1 MDKIEFVAFC
11 ESQLKQVF
19 NLTKQG
25 KPDTKQKHR
34 VEGVLLAGEMLGVLD
49 RVECSELM
57 EKAHLE
63 VFGETLAVRT
73 ERKQSQAKLKALSPD
88 DYFDIP
94 AIERRR

>member
-11 ESQLKQVF
+11 ESQLKRVF

-34 VEGVLLAGEMLGVLD
+34 VEGVLLAGEMLGVID
-49 RVECSELM
+49 RLESSELM

-63 VFGETLAVRT
+63 VFGETLAART
-73 ERKQSQAKLKALSPD
+73 ERKQAHAKLKALSPD

-94 AIERRR
+94 AIERRK